1 MDIAEM
7 KIASTGKGSA
17 KVNTSVTKGKAL
29 AHVMVDYAWKCAEE
43 VEKRTQKLAMFVKD
57 ICALD
62 TEGHQQF
69 RAQLSAELAAIRE
82 MEKHADVKES
92 TKAGYSLNSF
102 VVMVSN
108 WRAISEAAQ
117 IGFKGVD
124 KEGEPLPWTTALETA
139 REYRK
144 SHASATGTEVRT
156 AAGKKAGAGRKAIT
170 PFDKALREAA
180 KLDRKGQKKLFEALA
195 VMIGA
200 TYAYAPTPV
209 RKAAAPAEGVP
220 ATVH

>member
-7 KIASTGKGSA
+7 KVAGKGKASA
-17 KVNTSVTKGKAL
+17 NVKVGVTKGKAL
-29 AHVMVDYAWKCAEE
+29 AHVMVEYAWKCAEE
-43 VEKRTQKLAMFVKD
+43 VEKRQQKLAMFVKD

-62 TEGHQQF
+62 ADGHSQF

-117 IGFKGVD
+117 IGFTGTD
-124 KEGEPLPWTTALETA
+124 KEDQPLPWTVALESA

-144 SHASATGTEVRT
+144 AHASATGTQQRT
-156 AAGKKAGAGRKAIT
+156 ATGARGGVQGRKPLT
-170 PFDKALREAA
+170 PYDKALKAA
-180 KLDRKGQKKLFEALA
+180 TTLDRKGQKKLFEALA
-195 VMIGA
+195 AMLGA
-200 TYAYAPTPV
+200 TFEYPAKPTS
-209 RKAAAPAEGVP
+209 KAASAVP